1 MSEEEKMLRKWIQNH
16 KQLISEAPDEK
27 QRDYITMMWL
37 GYLNGLRMSNAI
49 TWAKYNNCMTSC
61 SGLQPEWRRRNDT
74 HKMEKALNSTAIG

>member
-16 KQLISEAPDEK
+16 KQLISEATDEK

-49 TWAKYNNCMTSC
+49 TWAKYNNLYDE
-61 SGLQPEWRRRNDT
+61 LQRFAAG
-74 HKMEKALNSTAIG
+74 MEAAQ